1 MTINPETTRN
11 QERQALYT
19 SQDHVRLVLTA
30 IREFGLLVE
39 EWINQ
44 GIEKAKER
52 VSRISDLEQEANSI
66 KWSLLNQLS
75 QSTTLL
81 QREDLM
87 RLVMSVDRIAD
98 NVEGAGFRVLALGDQ
113 LPPDNVCTGVKTMVE
128 VLIKSAE
135 RLRESIF
142 VLSQNVDHATN
153 IAKKVDEAEE
163 EVDVIQRRLIQEN
176 YDDIKDVKLLL
187 KINALIYE
195 IEDTADRVK
204 DAADAVRLLSMILH
218 T

>member
-1 MTINPETTRN
+1 MSINPEAARN

-30 IREFGLLVE
+30 IKEFSLLVD
-39 EWINQ
+39 EWVNK
-44 GIEKAKER
+44 GIDEAKER
-52 VSRISDLEQEANSI
+52 IGRISELEQEANSI

-98 NVEGAGFRVLALGDQ
+98 NVEGAGFRVIALGTQ
-113 LPPDNVCTGVKTMVE
+113 VPPDNVCDGIKTMVDLL
-128 VLIKSAE
+128 VKSAE

-142 VLSQNVDHATN
+142 VLSQNADRATN
-153 IAKKVDEAEE
+153 VTKKVDEAEE
-163 EVDVIQRRLIQEN
+163 EVDVIQRQLIQEN
-176 YDDIKDVKLLL
+176 YDAIKDVKLLL
-187 KINALIYE
+187 KTNALIYE
-195 IEDTADRVK
+195 IEDTTDRIK
-204 DAADAVRLLSMILH
+204 DAADAVRLLSMVLH

>member
-1 MTINPETTRN
+1 MTINPDTTRN
-11 QERQALYT
+11 QQRQALYT
-19 SQDHVRLVLTA
+19 SQDHVRLVLTS
-30 IREFGLLVE
+30 IKEFGLLVE

-44 GIEKAKER
+44 RIEKAKER
-52 VSRISDLEQEANSI
+52 VGRISDIEQKANDI

-98 NVEGAGFRVLALGDQ
+98 NVEGAGFRVIALGSQ
-113 LPPDNVCTGVKTMVE
+113 IPPDNVCTGIKTMVE

-195 IEDTADRVK
+195 IEDTADRIK
-204 DAADAVRLLSMILH
+204 DAADAVRLLSMVLH

>member
-1 MTINPETTRN
+1 MAINPENARN

-30 IREFGLLVE
+30 IKEFALLIE

-44 GIEKAKER
+44 RIEKAKER
-52 VSRISDLEQEANSI
+52 VGRISEIEQKANEI

-98 NVEGAGFRVLALGDQ
+98 NVEGAGFRVIALGGQ
-113 LPPDNVCTGVKTMVE
+113 IPPDKVCTGIKTMVD

-153 IAKKVDEAEE
+153 IAKEVDEAEE

-187 KINALIYE
+187 KVNSLVYE
-195 IEDTADRVK
+195 IEDTTDRIK
-204 DAADAVRLLSMILH
+204 DAADAVRLLSMVLH

>member
-19 SQDHVRLVLTA
+19 SQDHVRLVLMA
-30 IREFGLLVE
+30 IKEFGLLIDD
-39 EWINQ
+39 WISR
-44 GIEKAKER
+44 GIDEAKER
-52 VSRISDLEQEANSI
+52 IGRISELEQEANSI
-66 KWSLLNQLS
+66 KWSLLSQLS

-98 NVEGAGFRVLALGDQ
+98 IVEGAGFRVIALGPQ
-113 LPPDNVCTGVKTMVE
+113 VPPDDVCNGIKSMVD

-135 RLRESIF
+135 SLRESIF
-142 VLSQNVDHATN
+142 ILSQNADRATYV
-153 IAKKVDEAEE
+153 AKKVDEAEE

-176 YDDIKDVKLLL
+176 YDAIKDIKLLL
-187 KINALIYE
+187 KTNALIYE
-195 IEDTADRVK
+195 IEDTTDRIK
-204 DAADAVRLLSMILH
+204 DAADAVRVLSMALR